1 MMKNKSKNKINKVSE
16 MGTGLAS
23 KAKKGQVEFLDFLKG
38 YNVIGMSVGVVIGNA
53 VKDLVSSIASNLI
66 MPLVGMVTPSGS
78 YKDIALTIG
87 ETQFKVGAFLGS
99 LLDFLI
105 IALVVFVVVKKI
117 LKIEVGK

>member
-66 MPLVGMVTPSGS
+66 MP
-78 YKDIALTIG
+78 
-87 ETQFKVGAFLGS
+87 
-99 LLDFLI
+99 
-105 IALVVFVVVKKI
+105 
-117 LKIEVGK
+117 